1 MKQYKEFRKMDIS
14 FEHSKTSF
22 PSGLELRENYI
33 SADDERNFI
42 ENIDKGQW
50 STVLKRRTQH
60 FGYEYD
66 YKKKATQ
73 ELKQIETFPNWCLDL
88 TTRLK
93 QEVFYRAP
101 EQLIINEYQ
110 PGQGISK
117 HIDSPVFG
125 EPIVSLS
132 LGSPC
137 VMIFTLKE
145 RRFEILLPQR
155 SLLVLRG
162 ESRWDWT
169 HEIPARKNDKINGQ
183 IIERTRRI
191 SMTFRILNRDQSEN

>member
-1 MKQYKEFRKMDIS
+1 MDS
-14 FEHSKTSF
+14 FEHSKTSI
-22 PSGLELRENYI
+22 PSGLELLENYI
-33 SADDERNFI
+33 SADDERKFI

-50 STVLKRRTQH
+50 STILKRRTQH

-66 YKKKATQ
+66 YKKKTIQ
-73 ELKQIETFPNWCLDL
+73 GLKQIESFPDWCLDL

-93 QEVFYRAP
+93 QEIFHKVP

-125 EPIVSLS
+125 EPVVSLS
-132 LGSPC
+132 LGSQC
-137 VMIFTLKE
+137 VMIFTLGE

-183 IIERTRRI
+183 TIERTRRI
-191 SMTFRILNRDQSEN
+191 SMTFRILNRDQPEK